1 MAIDRLITNTRF
13 NGSRSLSAKREI
25 IKNKGIVR
33 KKAILLVKNILN
45 RKKKKTPTNIFIIII
60 VRKLEGV
67 VNIAKEMI
75 ILRSNAKKISFF
87 PYFSL
92 ASLISFYYNWKLWLK
107 QQ

>member
-1 MAIDRLITNTRF
+1 MAIDRLMTSIRF
-13 NGSRSLSAKREI
+13 SGSKSLSAKRDN
-25 IKNKGIVR
+25 IKNKGIVN

-45 RKKKKTPTNIFIIII
+45 RKKKKTPTNIFIIIM

-75 ILRSNAKKISFF
+75 ILKNNAKNISFF

-92 ASLISFYYNWKLWLK
+92 ASPIGFNYNWKLWLK
-107 QQ
+107 

>member
-1 MAIDRLITNTRF
+1 MAIDRLMINIRFKGSKSLRTR
-13 NGSRSLSAKREI
+13 REI
-25 IKNKGIVR
+25 IKNKGRVR

-45 RKKKKTPTNIFIIII
+45 RKKKKTPTSVFIIMM

-107 QQ
+107 

>member
-1 MAIDRLITNTRF
+1 MAIDRLMTSVRF
-13 NGSRSLSAKREI
+13 SGSKSLRARREI
-25 IKNKGIVR
+25 IKNKGRVR

-45 RKKKKTPTNIFIIII
+45 RKKKKTPTNIFIIIM

-75 ILRSNAKKISFF
+75 ILKNNVKNISFF

-92 ASLISFYYNWKLWLK
+92 ASPIGFNYNWKLWLK
-107 QQ
+107 